1 MTKDAKMLYNNKTME
16 FVGIDTFSL
25 LDFDNYVSVV
35 LFTPTCNFRCP
46 FCHNGETV
54 LRSNSQINFDEI
66 MACLKSKKGLVD
78 AVVISGG
85 EPTLMPEL
93 KERIKLIKR
102 LGFLIKLDTNGTN
115 PKCLK
120 DLIENNLLDYVA
132 MDIKNSLEA
141 YPKTCGVSQINKDDI
156 IESIELL
163 KDNKVPYEFRTTLVE
178 EYHDRESVKGLGKLI
193 SGANILYLQK
203 FVNREGVIKKGL
215 HEVPF
220 EIAQNYRVL
229 LEDFVKD
236 VKLRGY

>member
-1 MTKDAKMLYNNKTME
+1 MTKHGNMLYNGKTME

-54 LRSNSQINFDEI
+54 LKSNNQINFDDI
-66 MACLKSKKGLVD
+66 IAYLKSKKGLID

-93 KERIKLIKR
+93 KERIQQIKN
-102 LGFLIKLDTNGTN
+102 LGFLVKLDTNGTN

-120 DLIENNLLDYVA
+120 ELIESNLLDYVA
-132 MDIKNSLEA
+132 MDIKNSLQA
-141 YPKTCGVSQINKDDI
+141 YSKTCGVLQVNEDDI
-156 IESIELL
+156 IESIKLL
-163 KDNKVPYEFRTTLVE
+163 KDNKVPYEFRTTLVA
-178 EYHDRESVKGLGKLI
+178 EYHDEESIKGLGELI
-193 SGANILYLQK
+193 VGAKILYLQK
-203 FVNREGVIKKGL
+203 FVDRDGVIKKGL
-215 HEVPF
+215 HEVPL
-220 EIAQNYRVL
+220 EIAQNYRDL
-229 LEDFVKD
+229 LEYFVNN